1 MSFEIKKEEQNR
13 YKKII
18 IKYDDKIT
26 FTYSLNTYNEH
37 PFLENFI
44 SKKNFTEI
52 LDKANIIIYS
62 AKMKKSKFD
71 KIEVNTVTYSLIF
84 LSLIFTIIYIFLF
97 YYTPRVNSRQIDMK
111 IFGIIFFILAVVLL
125 IGIEIFFSFQKIK
138 GDKILYHFYN
148 KDMENYIDKL
158 NKKWKEVMFF
168 KFDKFSKNI
177 ICYVKVNNNDND
189 EIGGFGENNVIITK
203 KVK

>member
-13 YKKII
+13 YKKIVI
-18 IKYDDKIT
+18 NYDDKIT
-26 FTYSLNTYNEH
+26 FTYSFNTYNEH

-62 AKMKKSKFD
+62 AKMKKLKFD
-71 KIEVNTVTYSLIF
+71 KVEVNIVTYSLIF
-84 LSLIFTIIYIFLF
+84 LSLIFMIIYIFLF
-97 YYTPRVNSRQIDMK
+97 YYSPRSNSRQIDMK
-111 IFGIIFFILAVVLL
+111 IFGIIFFCLAVVLL
-125 IGIEIFFSFQKIK
+125 LGIEIFFSLQKIK
-138 GDKILYHFYN
+138 GDKILYHFYK

-158 NKKWKEVMFF
+158 NKKWKDVMFF

-177 ICYVKVNNNDND
+177 ICYVKVNKDND
-189 EIGGFGENNVIITK
+189 EIIDFTENNIIITK